1 MTFLASYYKTSRMI
15 YLDANASSRLRPSV
29 RQFLSSEHSYFNPS
43 SVHAEG
49 RKARAA
55 IRNAKEEI
63 LNFLNCANAEL
74 IFTSG
79 GTESCNL
86 MIKGFL
92 GDTDSEIISSVIEH
106 SAIKEVISNSEVK
119 SYSVKSNGVIDVS
132 EVASLVSSRTQLVN
146 LMMVNNESGMIQP
159 IKELCLSLRENA
171 YKGLIVSDAIQAFGK
186 IKFDL
191 QELFTAGLD
200 CISISGHKVG
210 APSGIGALVYSKDN
224 EQCRM
229 FSPQIVGGA
238 QQGGFRA
245 GTENVIGTVAF
256 AKAVSE
262 LSEKLDDEIK
272 RKKELSLKLLDLLK
286 KELTGIHWYGERENW
301 VGNTLLLGFENCL
314 GSDLVAA
321 LDLNGVAVST
331 GAACASGKQG
341 VSDTVNAMQADSK
354 KAKEVI
360 RISLDWDTT
369 IESITQVS
377 KIITK
382 VVTQIRA
389 IN

>member
-1 MTFLASYYKTSRMI
+1 MI

-29 RQFLSSEHSYFNPS
+29 SEFLQTSPLFFNPS
-43 SVHAEG
+43 SVHSEG
-49 RKARAA
+49 RRARAE
-55 IRNAKEEI
+55 IRNAKNEI
-63 LNFLNCANAEL
+63 LNFLNCPKAEL

-92 GDTDSEIISSVIEH
+92 GNVDCEIISSVIEH
-106 SAIKEVISNSEVK
+106 SAIKEVISGSSVK
-119 SYSVKSNGVIDVS
+119 SYSVNSNGVIDIS
-132 EVASLVSSRTQLVN
+132 EVLSLVSSKTQLVN

-159 IKELCLSLRENA
+159 IKELCLSLRENG

-200 CISISGHKVG
+200 CIAISGHKVG

-245 GTENVIGTVAF
+245 GTENVIGAVAF

-272 RKKELSLKLLDLLK
+272 RKKELSLKLLDLIK
-286 KELTGIHWYGERENW
+286 KDLTGVHWYGEEKNW
-301 VGNTLLLGFENCL
+301 VGNTLLLGFDNCL

-321 LDLNGVAVST
+321 LDLNEVAVST

-360 RISLDWDTT
+360 RISLDWDAT
-369 IESITQVS
+369 IESITQAS
-377 KIITK
+377 KIVTK
-382 VVTQIRA
+382 VVKQIRA